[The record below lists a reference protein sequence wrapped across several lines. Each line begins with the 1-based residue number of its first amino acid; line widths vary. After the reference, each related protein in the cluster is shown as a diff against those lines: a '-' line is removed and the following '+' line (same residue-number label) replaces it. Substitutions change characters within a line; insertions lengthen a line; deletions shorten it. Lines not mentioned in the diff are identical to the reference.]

1 MSCFPNHRIVKW
13 AYAIRYGGQRGDSL
27 SLGSILPVGLHSI
40 GSVLPVWLHFGIWDQ
55 SYLWDYIRR
64 EYTSGRRA
72 WGSDCPY
79 TSHSEVRPCCPC
91 SRCSDLPFLLS
102 GRGPHRNNNGQ
113 PCCYIHSLSKWL
125 NVSFFIWNLIYCT
138 YIKKKPYIWTSI
150 FHWHNILPSSTWS
163 QKLFWFFFSYFHF
176 HQPRMSINADL
187 PILLLVSHSIITLLS
202 LITFRIFLS
211 PYNHN
216 IPICLLN
223 KEIRK

>member
-1 MSCFPNHRIVKW
+1 MFCLAFQITGLWNEHMQLDMAGKEVT
-13 AYAIRYGGQRGDSL
+13 AYLWDQSYLWDYTL
-27 SLGSILPVGLHSI
+27 

-72 WGSDCPY
+72 WGSGCPY

-91 SRCSDLPFLLS
+91 SRCNDLPFLLS

-125 NVSFFIWNLIYCT
+125 NVSFFIWNLIYI
-138 YIKKKPYIWTSI
+138 YEKKTYIWTSI

-163 QKLFWFFFSYFHF
+163 LNSKNCSDFFFPIFI
-176 HQPRMSINADL
+176 SI
-187 PILLLVSHSIITLLS
+187 SHV
-202 LITFRIFLS
+202 
-211 PYNHN
+211 
-216 IPICLLN
+216 CL
-223 KEIRK
+223 

>member
-27 SLGSILPVGLHSI
+27 SLGLILPVGLHST

-72 WGSDCPY
+72 WGSGCPY
-79 TSHSEVRPCCPC
+79 TSRSEVRPCCPC

-138 YIKKKPYIWTSI
+138 YIKKTPTYELQYFTD
-150 FHWHNILPSSTWS
+150 TM
-163 QKLFWFFFSYFHF
+163 FFQV
-176 HQPRMSINADL
+176 QPG
-187 PILLLVSHSIITLLS
+187 V
-202 LITFRIFLS
+202 
-211 PYNHN
+211 
-216 IPICLLN
+216 
-223 KEIRK
+223 